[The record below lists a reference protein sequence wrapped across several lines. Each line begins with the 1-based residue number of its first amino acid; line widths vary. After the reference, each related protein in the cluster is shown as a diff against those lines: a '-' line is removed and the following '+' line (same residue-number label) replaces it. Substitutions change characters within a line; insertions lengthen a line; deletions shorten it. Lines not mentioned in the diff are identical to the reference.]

1 MDAFLVALLN
11 GLVYGLLVF
20 MVSAGLTL
28 VFGMMG
34 VLNFAHASFYML
46 GAYAAFLAGRYVGFW
61 GGLVAATLAVG
72 VVGLLS
78 ERALLRRVR
87 SYGHTQELL
96 LTYGLFFV
104 LEEVVKLLF
113 GPTPVAYRVPD
124 ELRFTAF
131 TIGQVQFP
139 FFRLLMGA
147 TALAMFF
154 GTYAVLRFT
163 RIGLVVRAAVE
174 RPGMVA
180 ALGHNVP
187 VVFSGLFAVGS
198 AMAGLAGAVAG
209 MYYPTSPAMAHEL
222 GSIVFVVV
230 VIGGLGS
237 LNGALAASLLIGVTT
252 SFAVGVDATFG
263 GLFRA
268 VGLGA
273 LTIPGLDRV
282 QVSAIAGVLPYA
294 LMLGVLLWRPAGLA
308 GNRA

>member
-46 GAYAAFLAGRYVGFW
+46 GAYAAFLSSRYLGFW
-61 GGLVAATLAVG
+61 AGVLVATLFVAAI
-72 VVGLLS
+72 GLLS
-78 ERALLRRVR
+78 ERLLLRRVR
-87 SYGHTQELL
+87 TYGHTQELL

-104 LEEVVKLLF
+104 IEEIVKLIF
-113 GPTPVAYRVPD
+113 GPTPVPYRVPD

-131 TIGQVQFP
+131 TIGQSEFP
-139 FFRLLMGA
+139 FFRVLMGG
-147 TALAMFF
+147 TALAMFL
-154 GTYAVLRFT
+154 GIYAVLGLT

-174 RPGMVA
+174 KPYMVS

-187 VVFSGLFAVGS
+187 IVFSGLFAVG
-198 AMAGLAGAVAG
+198 AGLAGLAGAIAG

-222 GSIVFVVV
+222 GTIIFVVV

-237 LNGALAASLLIGVTT
+237 LNGALAASLLIGVMT
-252 SFAVGVDATFG
+252 SFAVGVEATFG
-263 GLFRA
+263 DMFRA
-268 VGLGA
+268 LGL
-273 LTIPGLDRV
+273 PGTGLSGFDAV
-282 QVSAIAGVLPYA
+282 EFSSIAGVLPYA
-294 LMLGVLLWRPAGLA
+294 LMLFVLLWRPAGFA
-308 GNRA
+308 GSRS